1 MKKTFEVRITLAN
14 GVVHIRKVSARS
26 AVELFD
32 RVKALSKEFPTY
44 VRSEGSLV
52 KEHS

>member
-1 MKKTFEVRITLAN
+1 MKKTFRVRITLAD
-14 GVVHIRKVSARS
+14 GVVHIRHVSACS

-44 VRSEGSLV
+44 VRSEGFLV
-52 KEHS
+52 KEPS